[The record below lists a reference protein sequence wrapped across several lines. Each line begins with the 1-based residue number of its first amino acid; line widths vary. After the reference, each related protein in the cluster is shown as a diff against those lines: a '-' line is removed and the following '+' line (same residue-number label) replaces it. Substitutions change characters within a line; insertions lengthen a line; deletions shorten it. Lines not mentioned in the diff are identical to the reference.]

1 MLHRLRKLTLGMMVG
16 WTLCAL
22 NAAGC
27 TADSGQF
34 CQMLGLPCGQ
44 DSTDETLV
52 PQAETQ
58 YALKT
63 VAIS

>member
-1 MLHRLRKLTLGMMVG
+1 MGMMIG
-16 WTLCAL
+16 WSLCAL

-27 TADSGQF
+27 TADGGQF

-44 DSTDETLV
+44 DSTDETLA
-52 PQAETQ
+52 PQVETE